1 MKINFVLHL
10 KTIATIVSIFV
21 FICAFI
27 NVEWFRD
34 FFMDVLGTM
43 VVAWM
48 LYALYMTVYL
58 IYNEASKR
66 RNRR

>member
-43 VVAWM
+43 VVGWM